1 MPELNDHDLDNLF
14 RKAGH
19 CVPRTNLADRI
30 MARVAVTPLVRS
42 TEVKPLIGK
51 RTWLVIALCA
61 FALVGVLMTHRHNE
75 QRLRVRPRFLGGRS
89 SGARYDTPRELVLV
103 GHRCIRMPA
112 DAGRYGPGARTA
124 ERGAQ
129 ELTRSSKLLTA

>member
-1 MPELNDHDLDNLF
+1 MRATDEPGGSHHGACGCHT
-14 RKAGH
+14 AGTLH
-19 CVPRTNLADRI
+19 GGEAADREKD
-30 MARVAVTPLVRS
+30 MV
-42 TEVKPLIGK
+42 GG
-51 RTWLVIALCA
+51 RTLRLRTGWHVDA
-61 FALVGVLMTHRHNE
+61 HRHNE

-103 GHRCIRMPA
+103 GHLCIRMPA

>member
-1 MPELNDHDLDNLF
+1 MRATDEPGGSHHGACGCHTDGTLHGGE
-14 RKAGH
+14 A
-19 CVPRTNLADRI
+19 ADREKD
-30 MARVAVTPLVRS
+30 MV
-42 TEVKPLIGK
+42 GD
-51 RTWLVIALCA
+51 RTLRL
-61 FALVGVLMTHRHNE
+61 RHNE